1 MNKITF
7 LIDENV
13 LGIDRYLDTIDI
25 HFIKIGNPNAPPKG
39 SDDPTVAKYAHDNNL
54 VVVTND
60 ENLVKQ
66 CKFVNVPFVTVGI
79 SDLVQKVID
88 YTGNSK
94 IYDLSKGVKL
104 NQG

>member
-1 MNKITF
+1 MSKIAF

-13 LGIDRYLDTIDI
+13 LGIDRYRDTYDI
-25 HFIKIGNPNAPPKG
+25 HFIKVGDPDAPAKG
-39 SDDPTVAKYAHDNNL
+39 SDDPAVAKYAHDNNL

-66 CKFVNVPFVTVGI
+66 CGFVNVPFVTVGI
-79 SDLVQKVID
+79 IDLAQKVID
-88 YTGNSK
+88 YASKSK

-104 NQG
+104 NPS

>member
-13 LGIDRYLDTIDI
+13 LGIDRYLDTLDI
-25 HFIKIGNPNAPPKG
+25 HFIKIGDPNAPHKG

-54 VVVTND
+54 VIVTND

-79 SDLVQKVID
+79 SDLAEKVID
-88 YTGNSK
+88 YATNSK

-104 NQG
+104 YQS

>member
-13 LGIDRYLDTIDI
+13 LGIDRYLDTLDI
-25 HFIKIGNPNAPPKG
+25 NFIKIGDLNAPQKG

-66 CKFVNVPFVTVGI
+66 CKFAKVSFVTVGI
-79 SDLVQKVID
+79 SDLAQKVID
-88 YTGNSK
+88 CDGYSK
-94 IYDLSKGVKL
+94 THDLSKGVKL
-104 NQG
+104 DQS

>member
-13 LGIDRYLDTIDI
+13 LGIDRYLDTHDI
-25 HFIKIGNPNAPPKG
+25 HFIKIGDLNAPKKG
-39 SDDPTVAKYAHDNNL
+39 SDDSVVAKYAHDNNL

-66 CKFVNVPFVTVGI
+66 CKFANVPFVTVGI
-79 SDLVQKVID
+79 SDLAHKVID
-88 YTGNSK
+88 YAGDSK
-94 IYDLSKGVKL
+94 IYDSSKGVKL
-104 NQG
+104 DHS

>member
-1 MNKITF
+1 MKKITF

-13 LGIDRYLDTIDI
+13 LGIDRYLDTLDI
-25 HFIKIGNPNAPPKG
+25 PFIKIGDLGAPDKG

-66 CKFVNVPFVTVGI
+66 CRFVNVPFVTVGI
-79 SDLVQKVID
+79 HDLAQKVID
-88 YTGNSK
+88 YSDKSK

-104 NQG
+104 NSS